1 MDCAQL
7 QRFLKLNDFT
17 MKDDP
22 GRVDLVVLFTCGLT
36 EEDEQ
41 LSLEVLKELK
51 TRKRSNAQLVVW
63 GCLPP
68 IDPRAIAKIHA
79 GPSFARRQ
87 VRKLE
92 EMIGAKIRYDD
103 AQCAVNHLFPAVSKY
118 EYKRRYDP
126 LTYMIE
132 DLNRRIWTA
141 HAYTGDVF
149 YILIGRGCL
158 GNCSFCSD
166 LHSCGRLQSKPIES
180 VVAEFKQG
188 LERGFKRFF
197 LVSTDE
203 GAYGR
208 DLGYSLSDLLSQL
221 TSENGDYQLLL
232 PQVEPHFLKE
242 MTNDLRG
249 PIRTGKIGLLGVS
262 AQSGSNRILE
272 AMGREYMVEELKES
286 ITAARKESAKILIS
300 TQLMVGFPGE
310 TEDDFMATMSLL
322 DEMAFDYIQV
332 FRFSRR
338 PTTRASFFANQVPE
352 TVSVSRHRRLLVKA
366 IYKQLSRKIETE
378 PREISSVQ
386 GEESRTPSKIRG
398 RFATNSNT
406 PIET

>member
-7 QRFLKLNDFT
+7 QRFLELNDFT

-22 GRVDLVVLFTCGLT
+22 GRVDLVILFTCGLT

-41 LSLEVLKELK
+41 VSLEVLKELK
-51 TRKRSNAQLVVW
+51 TKKRSDAELLAW

-68 IDPRAIAKIHA
+68 IDPRAIAKVHA
-79 GPSFARRQ
+79 GPSFGRRQ

-92 EMIGAKIRYDD
+92 DMIGAKVRYDD

-118 EYKRRYDP
+118 EYKRKYDP
-126 LTYMIE
+126 ITYMIE

-158 GNCSFCSD
+158 GNCSYCSD
-166 LHSCGRLQSKPIES
+166 LHSCGRLQSKPIER

-188 LERGFKRFF
+188 LERGFRRFF
-197 LVSTDE
+197 MVSTDE

-208 DLGYSLSDLLSQL
+208 DLGYSLSDLLTQL
-221 TSENGDYQLLL
+221 TNENGDYQLLL
-232 PQVEPHFLKE
+232 PQVEPHFLKQ
-242 MTNDLRG
+242 MTDDLRR
-249 PIRTGKIGLLGVS
+249 PMRSGKIGLLGVS
-262 AQSGSNRILE
+262 AQSGSNRILK
-272 AMGREYMVEELKES
+272 AMEREYIVEELKES
-286 ITAARKESAKILIS
+286 IAAVREESDKILIS

-322 DEMAFDYIQV
+322 DEVAFDYIQV

-352 TVSVSRHRRLLVKA
+352 SVSVSRHRRLLVKA

-378 PREISSVQ
+378 SCEISSLQSQLSRIGADFESDSQRMSVQ
-386 GEESRTPSKIRG
+386 P
-398 RFATNSNT
+398 
-406 PIET
+406 